1 METTQEQKMDEK
13 LRQSEAREERF
24 QHLFRHLLHM
34 LEKFIAIITL
44 VVLLAAMG
52 RDPLAID
59 TAIRVSFCADNTP
72 EDVDAFLNAFE
83 DGMKH
88 LQRIKK

>member
-34 LEKFIAIITL
+34 LEKFIAIITPPESEPTI
-44 VVLLAAMG
+44 APQ
-52 RDPLAID
+52 RP
-59 TAIRVSFCADNTP
+59 TALDQLTP
-72 EDVDAFLNAFE
+72 VARLCV
-83 DGMKH
+83 G
-88 LQRIKK
+88 